1 MSFDGCFRSLEQ
13 RVSAGYAPWY
23 NQAIPRFD
31 PGREHLPKLSY
42 SGLYPTGLFYTISYY
57 YYASI
62 VSKSGIVTRK
72 NEVHV

>member
-1 MSFDGCFRSLEQ
+1 MKKIILEQ

-42 SGLYPTGLFYTISYY
+42 SGLYPTGLFSTTSYY
-57 YYASI
+57 YDAS
-62 VSKSGIVTRK
+62 VVLLSGIVTRK
-72 NEVHV
+72 NEVRV